1 MKKLLITKFINRLTR
16 IGWLDTATISI
27 LFIILTV
34 AFFFFLRKTEYITI
48 RLRVT
53 QSDGLKNYLTWD
65 MPPYWYTRVLKP
77 GMEDTDFLRR
87 SIIKIE
93 RVIPG
98 FPEDNEQKTYVD
110 LRIQA
115 LYSKQ
120 TKQYSY
126 NGIPLLIGSYQR
138 FKVNGI
144 QIPGVIHSI
153 GNLGVSIYPQKKYF
167 LRGFLDQRRND
178 WSPGITNEPTSFIE
192 YDGVNKYLAD
202 KIQNGMQMQQGDL
215 IIARIIKLTKSPAIK
230 KIIQLGQTYTIPDPD
245 RLRVDLTVE
254 VTASIIN
261 DRPYFKDDQQ
271 RLLVNSSIPLDFGFI
286 KPAMTITDIQEAE

>member
-1 MKKLLITKFINRLTR
+1 MKKLLIKKFINRLPR
-16 IGWLDTATISI
+16 NSWLDATVISI
-27 LFIILTV
+27 FFIALTT

-65 MPPYWYTRVLKP
+65 MPPHWYTQVLKP
-77 GMEDTDFLRR
+77 GMEDRDFIGR
-87 SIIKIE
+87 SIIRIE

-98 FPEDNEQKTYVD
+98 FPEDNEQKTYID

-120 TKQYSY
+120 TQQYSY

-144 QIPGVIHSI
+144 QIPGVIHAVGAV
-153 GNLGVSIYPQKKYF
+153 GNMVYPQKKYV
-167 LRGFLDQRRND
+167 LRGFLDQRKND
-178 WSPGITNEPTSFIE
+178 WSPGLTNEPTSLVE
-192 YDGVNKYLAD
+192 YDGINTYLAN
-202 KIQNGMQMQQGDL
+202 KIQKDMNMYQDGK
-215 IIARIIKLTKSPAIK
+215 IIAQIIELYKSPAVK
-230 KIIQLGQTYTIPDPD
+230 KVIQNGQTYTMPDPD
-245 RLRVDLTVE
+245 RVHVE
-254 VTASIIN
+254 LAVKVTASIIN
-261 DRPYFKDDQQ
+261 NRPYFKDDQQ
-271 RLLVNSSIPLDFGFI
+271 RLLVNSSVPLDFGLI